1 MIDSIEKGIYHR
13 KRGDKGNV
21 VNRLFM
27 VVKHNPLPAV
37 ASVIALMVFLTAMW
51 GPTLAPHNPVTTD
64 VSLRLAPP
72 SLHYIMGNDALGRC
86 LLSRI
91 LCGARISILLG
102 VTIVGFSCILG
113 VLIGLIS
120 GYRGGLIDEILMRIT
135 DVFFAFPEII
145 AAMAVAGFM
154 GPGTMNLLLA
164 LSFVNWMRYAR
175 LVRGIT
181 LSVKERDFVKA
192 AKLSGVSDTA
202 VIIRHILPASVS
214 YIIVLGTIGLAKAI
228 LAVSALGFLGF
239 GVQPPHPEWGTLLME
254 GKDYILSAPHLSVF
268 PGIVIIM
275 SVLSF
280 NIFGDFLKDM
290 LDQ

>member
-1 MIDSIEKGIYHR
+1 MILSIEKSIFR
-13 KRGDKGNV
+13 QNRGYKGNN
-21 VNRLFM
+21 VNRLFT

-37 ASVIALMVFLTAMW
+37 AAVIALMVFFTAMW
-51 GPTLAPHNPVTTD
+51 GPLLAPHNPVKTD
-64 VSLRLAPP
+64 VSLRLKPP
-72 SLHYIMGNDALGRC
+72 SLHYPMGNDALGRC

-91 LCGARISILLG
+91 LCGTRISILLG
-102 VTIVGFSCILG
+102 VTIAGFSCILG

-175 LVRGIT
+175 LIRGIT

-192 AKLSGVSDTA
+192 AKLSGISDTT

-214 YIIVLGTIGLAKAI
+214 YIIVLGTIGLAKAV

-239 GVQPPHPEWGTLLME
+239 GIQPPYPEWGALLME

-268 PGIVIIM
+268 PGIVIMI

-280 NIFGDFLKDM
+280 NILGDFLKDM